1 MIIGIDIGG
10 TNFRIGAL
18 DENNQIYN
26 FKKISVKDIFKS
38 GDVLKDIENIIKN
51 NFGDIKIDG
60 IGIGVPGTLD
70 VNREVIVQVPNVSGM
85 DNLKAKEYLEK
96 AFNVPVYLERDVNML
111 IQYDLYKNNIEK
123 KDMIIAIYYGTGI
136 GNAIMIDG
144 KVYIGKDGA
153 AGELGHIPVDGRKE
167 VCGCGNLGCME
178 ELAGGKYLA
187 RICESEFNDTHISE
201 MFLKHNNH
209 PLIQEFIDRMACAL
223 ATEINILNPNTIII
237 GGGIINMEGF
247 PKDYYLEKLKQH
259 TRKPHPCNNLN
270 LIFTNDDEMAGVI
283 GSCLYVKNRNE

>member
-1 MIIGIDIGG
+1 M
-10 TNFRIGAL
+10 
-18 DENNQIYN
+18 
-26 FKKISVKDIFKS
+26 S
-38 GDVLKDIENIIKN
+38 
-51 NFGDIKIDG
+51 
-60 IGIGVPGTLD
+60 
-70 VNREVIVQVPNVSGM
+70 
-85 DNLKAKEYLEK
+85 DNLKEK
-96 AFNVPVYLERDVNML
+96 HL
-111 IQYDLYKNNIEK
+111 KIEK
-123 KDMIIAIYYGTGI
+123 KYKMDGEQLIASLRYDYVEKI
-136 GNAIMIDG
+136 
-144 KVYIGKDGA
+144 
-153 AGELGHIPVDGRKE
+153 RKE